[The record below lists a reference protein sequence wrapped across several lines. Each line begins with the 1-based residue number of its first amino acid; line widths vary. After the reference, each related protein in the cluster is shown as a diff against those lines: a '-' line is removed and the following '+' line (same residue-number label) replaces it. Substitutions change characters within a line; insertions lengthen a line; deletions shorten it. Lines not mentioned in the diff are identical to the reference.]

1 MLRKHSNMR
10 KIKVQTKISYPVF
23 IIISLLAGAFC
34 ALIVYVVYFADYAS
48 SKTKNDGVELAFF
61 LFILLPIFFKSLTS
75 KEKYLSEIIVEDNYI
90 ELVYKIQS
98 KVVIRRKI
106 YKNEIKSFSVSAD
119 ISTQRYG
126 KNTVC
131 VCVSHNIIKLNN
143 NESILFS
150 QNSIVQ
156 LFGCPYQYILDVIK
170 ESANIPNFSY
180 KIKGDNEL
188 ARADIDYFVRYSK
201 RMPAWLQFNYSLKKM
216 PKVSKYILLFCL
228 ILFIGST
235 SMLIYINLPAPRLS
249 AQEKEY
255 MEHYNKGHNLRV
267 KAKYSDSINE
277 LNKAKEQ
284 ISNNSELYL
293 ELAYN
298 YQDMKDYNNAVLM
311 AKEGLKCVDNT
322 NTAYR
327 KYHNFKFLPKNDIA
341 LYSIIAK
348 SSRKLENYNDA
359 IAAYSYIIKHSHYT
373 YDDSHFWRGYCYY
386 YTNQMQ
392 LAHEDFL
399 IHREVILKYFKD
411 QEETEY
417 KDIYPRYNQKNLENV
432 NKWIEA
438 AK

>member
-1 MLRKHSNMR
+1 MR

-188 ARADIDYFVRYSK
+188 ARADIDY
-201 RMPAWLQFNYSLKKM
+201 
-216 PKVSKYILLFCL
+216 
-228 ILFIGST
+228 
-235 SMLIYINLPAPRLS
+235 
-249 AQEKEY
+249 
-255 MEHYNKGHNLRV
+255 
-267 KAKYSDSINE
+267 
-277 LNKAKEQ
+277 
-284 ISNNSELYL
+284 
-293 ELAYN
+293 
-298 YQDMKDYNNAVLM
+298 
-311 AKEGLKCVDNT
+311 
-322 NTAYR
+322 
-327 KYHNFKFLPKNDIA
+327 
-341 LYSIIAK
+341 
-348 SSRKLENYNDA
+348 
-359 IAAYSYIIKHSHYT
+359 
-373 YDDSHFWRGYCYY
+373 
-386 YTNQMQ
+386 
-392 LAHEDFL
+392 
-399 IHREVILKYFKD
+399 
-411 QEETEY
+411 
-417 KDIYPRYNQKNLENV
+417 
-432 NKWIEA
+432 
-438 AK
+438 